1 MLWKSKCVHQ
11 KEYVRLTEAGG
22 SALECLSSRF
32 KNESK
37 GRQEETLASRRV
49 RGGGKLYRNELNH

>member
-1 MLWKSKCVHQ
+1 MGKLGKCGEAELWCKKARRGSVG
-11 KEYVRLTEAGG
+11 VRTVDGGGG

-37 GRQEETLASRRV
+37 GRQEETLASR
-49 RGGGKLYRNELNH
+49 EC